1 LELSEEKRELQT
13 KVLRVNPINPDP
25 DMIEEA
31 AAVIKKGGLV
41 AFPTETVYGL
51 GADALSRT
59 AVSKIFIA
67 KGRPPDNPIIVHVS
81 RMEDLRKIASEIPP
95 IGDQLINR
103 FWPGP
108 LTLLFKRRKT
118 LPDVTVAGLDTVAV
132 RMPRHLVALSL
143 IHACDTPV
151 AAPSANISGS
161 PSPTTAEHVFSDLNG
176 RIDLILDGGESNIGV
191 ESTVLDITCTP
202 PIVLRPGGTPIEE
215 IEAQIGKVV
224 LDKAALAEIKLNNY
238 LARSPGTKYKHY
250 APKAPLILIEGNDLR
265 KVRSKVQETA
275 DELKRQGKKKVAII
289 APDADDY
296 EADVVKSLGNRGDLE
311 QIAKKVFPTLREM
324 DEQKVD
330 AIVVERVETRGL
342 GLAVMNRLRR
352 ASGGNII
359 EV

>member
-1 LELSEEKRELQT
+1 LPEESQALRT
-13 KVLRVNPINPDP
+13 RILRVNPINPDP

-31 AAVIKKGGLV
+31 ADVIKKGGLV

-51 GADALSRT
+51 GADALSRR
-59 AVSKIFIA
+59 AVSKIFKA

-81 RMEDLRKIASEIPP
+81 SFNDLKKVTSEVPP
-95 IGDQLINR
+95 VGKLLMDR

-108 LTLLFKRRKT
+108 LTLLFKRRRAV
-118 LPDVTVAGLDTVAV
+118 PDITVAGLDTVAI

-143 IHACDTPV
+143 IHACETPI

-161 PSPTTAEHVFSDLNG
+161 PSPTRAEHVFSDLNG
-176 RIDLILDGGESNIGV
+176 RIELILDGGESNIGV
-191 ESTVLDITCTP
+191 ESTVLDITCNP
-202 PIVLRPGGTPIEE
+202 PVVLRPGGTPIEE
-215 IEAQIGKVV
+215 IESQIGEVT
-224 LDKAALAEIKLNNY
+224 LDKAALAEIRLDKY
-238 LARSPGTKYKHY
+238 LAKSPGTKYKHY
-250 APKAPLILIEGNDLR
+250 APKAPLILVEGNDLK
-265 KVRSKVQETA
+265 KVRLKVQETA

-289 APDADDY
+289 APETDGY
-296 EADVVKSLGNRGDLE
+296 EADVVKSLGDRGDLE

-342 GLAVMNRLRR
+342 GLAIMNRLRR

-359 EV
+359 EA